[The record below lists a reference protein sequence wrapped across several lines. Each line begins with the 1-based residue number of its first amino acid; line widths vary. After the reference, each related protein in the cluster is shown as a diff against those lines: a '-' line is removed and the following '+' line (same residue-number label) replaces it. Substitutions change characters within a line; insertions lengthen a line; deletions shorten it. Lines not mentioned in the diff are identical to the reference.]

1 MSLLKSIIDCVVKPL
16 TYICNQSLATGV
28 FPNKMKIAK
37 VIPIY
42 KSGEKHILSNYR
54 PISLLP
60 QFSKILEK
68 IFYSRLYD
76 FIIKHNVLY
85 DQQYGFRKNRTTSMA
100 LTDLVEQITTAVEN
114 KEYSVVVSGLK
125 KGI

>member
-1 MSLLKSIIDCVVKPL
+1 
-16 TYICNQSLATGV
+16 
-28 FPNKMKIAK
+28 MKIAK

-100 LTDLVEQITTAVEN
+100 LTDLVEQVTTA
-114 KEYSVVVSGLK
+114 LK
-125 KGI
+125 IKNILWVFFWT